1 MFLKVKIIIWSLR
14 GLFLFKMAFLTK
26 QWFEGCIYFF
36 SEEKYSYFVIQ
47 KRCESHGFVI
57 SKASIG
63 NIVKNKG
70 KKRQIGSWSGTK
82 ISNKYPRKKRT
93 SSTIAKVRCLMLKE
107 NPPSQRTVAKSLKCS
122 VSTVNKMINVDLN
135 LKKAKKR
142 NVHRLSLKYIAERRT
157 RCRILYE
164 KHLSKEKWKK
174 IVTIDESWVYLNDC
188 NKKRVIYY
196 HKRGEKNLST

>member
-1 MFLKVKIIIWSLR
+1 MFLNVKIIVCGLR

-26 QWFEGCIYFF
+26 QWFEGYIYVL

-47 KRCESHGFVI
+47 KQCESHGFAI

-63 NIVKNKG
+63 NIVNKKG
-70 KKRQIGSWSGTK
+70 KKCQIGASSGTK
-82 ISNKYPRKKRT
+82 IPNKYPKKTWT

-135 LKKAKKR
+135 LKKARKR
-142 NVHRLSLKYIAERRT
+142 NVHCLSPKHIAECKT
-157 RCRILYE
+157 HCRILYE
-164 KHLSKEKWKK
+164 KHLFKEKWNF
-174 IVTIDESWVYLNDC
+174 I
-188 NKKRVIYY
+188 
-196 HKRGEKNLST
+196 